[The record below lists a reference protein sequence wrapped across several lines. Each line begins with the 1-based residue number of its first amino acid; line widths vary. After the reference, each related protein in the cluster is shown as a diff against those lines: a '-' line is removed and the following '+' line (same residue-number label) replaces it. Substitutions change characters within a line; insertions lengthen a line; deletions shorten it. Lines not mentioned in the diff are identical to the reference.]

1 MHQETVH
8 ALVHAS
14 TQKCISRLHSR
25 RARLHWRWG
34 QPIGLS
40 GDEFTPPGPAE
51 LELRGGQFALRICS
65 FLSLSSPFFS
75 SPFFIPRTGSF
86 FFDPFLLS
94 FLPSSSFFHAFSI
107 WRLVLNIYIYIS
119 RDHVEHSKIGDS
131 FEEVRV
137 KHDRLCI
144 YDRLDMFAMSC
155 ASLFLS
161 FFKCN

>member
-1 MHQETVH
+1 MHQPIAFAESEV
-8 ALVHAS
+8 ALAVRPANRVIGRRIHP
-14 TQKCISRLHSR
+14 SRPSWARASR
-25 RARLHWRWG
+25 RAVCFKDL
-34 QPIGLS
+34 LV
-40 GDEFTPPGPAE
+40 
-51 LELRGGQFALRICS
+51 S
-65 FLSLSSPFFS
+65 F
-75 SPFFIPRTGSF
+75 SF
-86 FFDPFLLS
+86 FFFFFLPFFYSSYRFFFFLILFFYRFFPRLLS
-94 FLPSSSFFHAFSI
+94 STRSPSDGWYWI
-107 WRLVLNIYIYIS
+107 YIYIYIS

>member
-86 FFDPFLLS
+86 FLILFFYRFFPRLLS
-94 FLPSSSFFHAFSI
+94 STRSPSDG
-107 WRLVLNIYIYIS
+107 WYWIYIYIS

>member
-1 MHQETVH
+1 MHQPIAFAESEV
-8 ALVHAS
+8 ALAVRPANRVIGRRIHP
-14 TQKCISRLHSR
+14 SRPSWARASR
-25 RARLHWRWG
+25 RAVCFKDL
-34 QPIGLS
+34 LV
-40 GDEFTPPGPAE
+40 
-51 LELRGGQFALRICS
+51 S
-65 FLSLSSPFFS
+65 F
-75 SPFFIPRTGSF
+75 SF
-86 FFDPFLLS
+86 FFFFFLPFFYSSYRFFFFYPFLLS

>member
-1 MHQETVH
+1 MGYIYIHEYRATNALRMHQETVH

-86 FFDPFLLS
+86 FFWSFSSIVSSLVF
-94 FLPSSSFFHAFSI
+94 FLP
-107 WRLVLNIYIYIS
+107 RVLHLTVGIEYIYIYIARS
-119 RDHVEHSKIGDS
+119 RRTLK
-131 FEEVRV
+131 
-137 KHDRLCI
+137 DR
-144 YDRLDMFAMSC
+144 R
-155 ASLFLS
+155 
-161 FFKCN
+161 